1 MMPIWLAGVLV
12 VAAAGTSA
20 LWWHYVGYK
29 QGQRLTPKDHEL
41 RDLVRQRDKM
51 MRERDEANAAANKMA
66 AYGMQMEAE
75 ALRLRDMLPHLR
87 GGRPN

>member
-1 MMPIWLAGVLV
+1 MSWASFFVG
-12 VAAAGTSA
+12 AAAGA
-20 LWWHYVGYK
+20 VVFLVGY
-29 QGQRLTPKDHEL
+29 GLGFRRGRSLTPKDYEL

-75 ALRLRDMLPHLR
+75 ALRLRNMLPHLR

>member
-1 MMPIWLAGVLV
+1 MSWLVSAV
-12 VAAAGTSA
+12 VAMMSGSA
-20 LWWHYVGYK
+20 PVVIGYYLGK
-29 QGQRLTPKDHEL
+29 RTGEALTPKDYEL

-75 ALRLRDMLPHLR
+75 ALRLRNMLPHLR